1 MQFVEKIRNVKM
13 EKNLNLTI
21 VSAFVI
27 ATLGW
32 QSAFAIDSQVS
43 QDSVDSN
50 KIIKLKDGS
59 KARQMINNQRR
70 SLYQIALLS
79 SISVSELRAMN
90 AGRFDKKDIVDIG
103 ENIVLPEDSPLLPAM
118 VSKDDQ
124 KDQHANLPQLGSDD
138 NYDVKKDKD
147 AVSTQTASVLQTL
160 ASQDWKQLTSSDNGG
175 LSGHLKNRGKD
186 YAESYVR
193 NSVKNQIVE
202 PARNAVQDFLGR
214 FGTAQLQ
221 FDLSDKGEF
230 NNVNLKLFS
239 PWYDTEDTLIFS
251 QISFQEYEH
260 NRRIGNFGIGQRW
273 DVADKKWLLGYNV
286 FFDHDFQRAHNRLG
300 VGAEAWTDYMKFA
313 VNYYHPLSDWKDSRD
328 FEDYLERAAR
338 GFDVRFQGYLPQYP
352 HLGGSLMYE
361 QYYGDKVAL
370 FGKDNL
376 QKDPRAVTVG
386 IDYTPVPLF
395 TIKAEHKR
403 GQDNKKAT
411 KAELTMNYRIGTPLK
426 DQLDPDMVQS
436 ARSLKGSRY
445 DLVDRN
451 NYIVLEYKE
460 KKMSVDLGLEQTQ
473 LIEGQTYA
481 LSVGVHNA
489 KNLTS
494 LAWAGDMLDIDAG
507 GGFLCVTTG
516 TCTSSSW
523 LNPPVDTNNWKIVAP
538 SYTNENGQRLPIS
551 TNGKYSLS
559 LSVTNGR
566 GKSATSNAVTF
577 EVLPDPAMRKIG
589 VWAVDRSGNK
599 TTSAAQPADGLSSL
613 TVLATLVKPKASNG
627 SISSFQDVDGF
638 SDNELMSRIPSQ
650 FNEFTGLWTAT
661 SNGKKVALING
672 TSGNINACPGQEPCV
687 IVKSFEKVSKGQKVS
702 PQASTAAGLEVI
714 GDSYALD
721 VASNIQGRI
730 DFSISLDQYGFG
742 TSFNKAS
749 VDFTGGGSG
758 YIEVWNVSGTLV
770 AKSSGS
776 VLEFDP
782 AGPNEWLV
790 GNEYFVKA
798 FTSETDRTEIADPYV
813 IWSLVGSNASACPNV
828 ETLLTNDATNH
839 PNGPWFNVGMGQNA
853 HYKIKGKIASDYSF
867 ASLGTSISADPGARG
882 HFNLTPQSVSVPACA
897 GDQGFKLQVTVL

>member
-1 MQFVEKIRNVKM
+1 MR
-13 EKNLNLTI
+13 KNLNLTI
-21 VSAFVI
+21 ISALVI

-32 QSAFAIDSQVS
+32 QSAFAADAQVS
-43 QDSVDSN
+43 QGPVDSN
-50 KIIKLKDGS
+50 KIIELKDGS
-59 KARQMINNQRR
+59 KAREMINNQQR

-79 SISVSELRAMN
+79 SISISELRTMN
-90 AGRFDKKDIVDIG
+90 AGRFDKKDVVDVG
-103 ENIVLPEDSPLLPAM
+103 ERLVLPENSPLLPAIKI
-118 VSKDDQ
+118 KDD
-124 KDQHANLPQLGSDD
+124 KYANLPKLGSDD

-147 AVSTQTASVLQTL
+147 ALASQVASTLQTL

-175 LSGHLKNRGKD
+175 LSGQLKNRGKD

-193 NSVKNQIVE
+193 NSVKSQIVD

-273 DVADKKWLLGYNV
+273 DVADNKWLLGYNV
-286 FFDHDFQRAHNRLG
+286 FFDHDFQRSHNRLG
-300 VGAEAWTDYMKFA
+300 IGAEAWSDYMKFA
-313 VNYYHPLSDWKDSRD
+313 ANYYHPLSDWKDSKD
-328 FEDYLERAAR
+328 FDDYLERAAR
-338 GFDVRFQGYLPQYP
+338 GFDIRFQGYLPQYP

-361 QYYGDKVAL
+361 QYFGDKVAL

-386 IDYTPVPLF
+386 LDYTPVPLF

-403 GQDNKKAT
+403 GQDNQKAT

-473 LIEGQTYA
+473 LIEGQTYP
-481 LSVGVHNA
+481 LSISVHNA
-489 KNLTS
+489 KNLS
-494 LAWAGDMLDIDAG
+494 SIAWSGDMLEIDAG
-507 GGFLCVTTG
+507 GGFLCATTG
-516 TCTSSSW
+516 ICSASSW

-538 SYTNENGQRLPIS
+538 SYIDENGQRRPAS

-559 LSVTNGR
+559 VSVTDSRN
-566 GKSATSNAVTF
+566 KSATSNSISF
-577 EVLPDPAMRKIG
+577 EVVPDPAMRKIG
-589 VWAVDRSGNK
+589 VWAVDSLGNK
-599 TTSAAQPADGLSSL
+599 TTLATQTADGSSSL
-613 TVLATLVKPKASNG
+613 TVLATLVKPKVNNG
-627 SISSFQDVDGF
+627 TINSFQDVDGF
-638 SDNELMSRIPSQ
+638 SDDELMSRIPET
-650 FNEFTGLWTAT
+650 FDEFVGLWTAT
-661 SNGKKVALING
+661 SNGEKIALIDG
-672 TSGNINACPGQEPCV
+672 TSGSINECPRQEPCV
-687 IVKSFEKVSKGQKVS
+687 IVKSFEKIVKGQKVS
-702 PQASTAAGLEVI
+702 SHASTAAGLDVI

-721 VASNIQGRI
+721 VASNVEGMV

-742 TSFNKAS
+742 SSFNKAS
-749 VDFTGGGSG
+749 VDFSGGRAGS
-758 YIEVWNVSGTLV
+758 IEVWNADGIKIAS
-770 AKSSGS
+770 SSGS
-776 VLEFDP
+776 ILQFSP
-782 AGPNEWLV
+782 SGPNEWRV
-790 GNEYFVKA
+790 GNEYHVKA
-798 FTSETDRTEIADPYV
+798 FTAGGDPIVNPFV
-813 IWSLVGSNASACPNV
+813 IWSLVGSNEIACPSSV
-828 ETLLTNDATNH
+828 TSLPNDVSNKPT
-839 PNGPWFNVGMGQNA
+839 GPWFNVAMGMDVPYRIQTNSTSYA
-853 HYKIKGKIASDYSF
+853 T
-867 ASLGTSISADPGARG
+867 LGTSIPAVAGAPGYLD
-882 HFNLTPQSVSVPACA
+882 LTPQSASISACA